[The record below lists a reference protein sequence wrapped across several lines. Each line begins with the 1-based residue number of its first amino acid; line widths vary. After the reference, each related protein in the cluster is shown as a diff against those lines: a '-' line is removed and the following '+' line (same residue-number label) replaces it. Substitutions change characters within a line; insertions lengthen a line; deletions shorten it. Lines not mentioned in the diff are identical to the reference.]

1 MDHGPKLTIID
12 PNTPIYSKDL
22 DFSQV
27 AREQAVR
34 QAFAHG
40 NPKVVI
46 NCVSLSMETLVEK
59 M

>member
-1 MDHGPKLTIID
+1 MVNNI
-12 PNTPIYSKDL
+12 TPIYSKDL